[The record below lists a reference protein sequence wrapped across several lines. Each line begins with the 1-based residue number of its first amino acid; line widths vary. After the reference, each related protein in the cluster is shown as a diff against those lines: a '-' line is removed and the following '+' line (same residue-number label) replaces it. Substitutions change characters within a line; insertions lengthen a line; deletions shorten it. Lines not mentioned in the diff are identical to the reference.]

1 MWLSVPLRHF
11 CAVPGCLDSTKPPKK
26 AVFVAGKYY
35 KIMNLLQLSKI
46 CTKFDINLGAFLNRF
61 FPGEIVPREGT
72 KYFAIFLK
80 RKIFDFFRKNLW

>member
-11 CAVPGCLDSTKPPKK
+11 CAVPGCLDSTKPLKK

-46 CTKFDINLGAFLNRF
+46 CTKFDINLEAFLNRF
-61 FPGEIVPREGT
+61 FPRKIVPRGDT
-72 KYFAIFLK
+72 KYFAPMAREK
-80 RKIFDFFRKNLW
+80 NFDFFK

>member
-11 CAVPGCLDSTKPPKK
+11 CAVPGCLDSTKPLKK

-61 FPGEIVPREGT
+61 FPGKIVPGGVQNILRP
-72 KYFAIFLK
+72 KIFLIFPE
-80 RKIFDFFRKNLW
+80 KI